1 MYETLIDIRHYTGFN
16 RAVLKRRTI
25 VAEPKQSQDPKH
37 EPKQNPDQ
45 GRKSVPT
52 SLILGPEIIAKVRV
66 LARGWDRTV
75 SWTVRDLIDGA
86 LASHY
91 SELYEFANR
100 QAIEDVQIA
109 KIKKKPFTGESNAQL
124 VKRLLAE
131 EKERNKAEGTKS
143 L

>member
-1 MYETLIDIRHYTGFN
+1 MYEMLIDVKHCAGFDG
-16 RAVLKRRTI
+16 AVLKRRTI

-45 GRKSVPT
+45 GRKAVPT
-52 SLILGPEIIAKVRV
+52 SLILGPEIIAKVKV

-86 LASHY
+86 LAGHY
-91 SELYEFANR
+91 SELFEFANT

-109 KIKKKPFTGESNAQL
+109 KIRKKPLTGESNAQL

-131 EKERNKAEGTKS
+131 EKERNLAGGKQS